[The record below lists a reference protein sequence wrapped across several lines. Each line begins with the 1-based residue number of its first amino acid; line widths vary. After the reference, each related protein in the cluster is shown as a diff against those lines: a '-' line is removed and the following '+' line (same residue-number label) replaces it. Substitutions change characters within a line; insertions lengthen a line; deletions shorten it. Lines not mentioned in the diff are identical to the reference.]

1 MTYTTAAVFLIAYA
15 TACGSS
21 EVDSTPKPTLK
32 SYNNP
37 VQKGND
43 LSSSSSKGF
52 RSYGGPIY
60 KDYEFSE
67 GGHIYNDYG
76 FGVGGA
82 IYKDYEFSEGGHI
95 YKDYGYGGVG
105 GPVYKDF
112 PHHGF
117 GGPIYKDYSSLPLFG
132 SHSGGYPEFHI
143 YKHYGY
149 HSPSIYKKYGI
160 IPIVKGYGHG
170 GYGYDEFH

>member
-1 MTYTTAAVFLIAYA
+1 QTAAVFLIAYA
-15 TACGSS
+15 TACRSS

-52 RSYGGPIY
+52 RSYGGP
-60 KDYEFSE
+60 
-67 GGHIYNDYG
+67 
-76 FGVGGA
+76 

-160 IPIVKGYGHG
+160 IPIVKDYGHG